1 MRSFVTSYLLL
12 LAAPAFGQS
21 DPRVELGLVS
31 PEVMEGSRL
40 FFSEMFDGNGR
51 TCGTC
56 HLAESN
62 TTIEP
67 ADIRALPMDAPL
79 FALNVPGLEHAS
91 FIRLGLVLENVDGFQ
106 RDPAFRSVPHT
117 LSLATSIISNK
128 DQAPGTH
135 AVGWSS
141 DGATAPGTLRDFA
154 TGAVIQHF
162 PRSLARV
169 PGVDFRLPTDAELDA
184 MLAFQMQLGRTADID
199 LRDVRFTDPQAERG
213 RPFYLDAINNNCQRC
228 HGDASANRGVDGG
241 GPEFVAPGVPT
252 GNQAKDTNVDATRL
266 GSVPPDHGRGFPG
279 DDQFSPPPLIEA
291 ADSGPFFHTNS
302 IFDVES
308 AVRFYTTAV
317 GLFSGQQQTF
327 GEDRVQDL
335 GAVLRALNASFNAQ
349 LALQRIEA
357 AQAIIVAGF
366 GDHPSVGEL
375 LDLAAEEA
383 EDGMHVLRSPDT
395 KHAAVKLSVCETL
408 ARNASRANKPAKHG
422 QQIEQARS
430 ACVAANEALG
440 TGLTMQL
447 GVGNLAMRSSRFQPS
462 RDALSR

>member
-1 MRSFVTSYLLL
+1 MRLVVALCVL
-12 LAAPAFGQS
+12 LAVPAFAEE
-21 DPRVELGLVS
+21 DPRVALGLV
-31 PEVMEGSRL
+31 PAEVMEGARL
-40 FFSEMFDGNGR
+40 FFEETFAGNGR

-67 ADIRALPMDAPL
+67 NDIKSLPPDAPL
-79 FALNVPGLEHAS
+79 FALNVPGLEHANR
-91 FIRLGLVLENVDGFQ
+91 IRQGLVLENVDGFN
-106 RDPAFRSVPHT
+106 RDPNFRSVPHT

-128 DQAPGTH
+128 DQEPGSH

-141 DGATAPGTLRDFA
+141 DGAPAPGTLRDFA

-199 LRDVRFTDPQAERG
+199 LRDVRFADPLAERG
-213 RPFYLDAINNNCQRC
+213 RPFYLNAVDNNCQRC
-228 HGDASANRGVDGG
+228 HASAGASRGLQVVDGG
-241 GPEFVAPGVPT
+241 DLEEVAPGVPT
-252 GNQAKDTNVDATRL
+252 GNQAKDTGVDALRFP
-266 GSVPPDHGRGFPG
+266 GVPPDHGRGFPG
-279 DDQFSPPPLIEA
+279 DEQFSPPPLIEA
-291 ADSGPFFHTNS
+291 ADTAPFFHTAS
-302 IFDVES
+302 VFDVES

-327 GEDRVQDL
+327 GEDRVVEL

-357 AQAIIVAGF
+357 AQAILLAGF
-366 GDHPSVGEL
+366 DHPSVGEL

-383 EDGMHVLRSPDT
+383 EDGARVLVSPGS
-395 KHAAVKLSVCETL
+395 KHAKAKLGVCENL
-408 ARNASRANKPAKHG
+408 ARNASRAKKPERHG
-422 QQIEQARS
+422 QQIEQARA
-430 ACVAANEALG
+430 ACAEANAALG

-447 GVGNLAMRSSRFQPS
+447 GSGNLAMKSSRFRP
-462 RDALSR
+462 